1 MSLEKSGLT
10 ITFYSRF
17 VKNGIDRIVS
27 GIMLIVL
34 SPLFL
39 LISIW
44 VKLDSK
50 GPVFFRQ
57 IRIGKNSEPFTIYKF
72 RTMRIDAPNIATSEF
87 ENPEDFITKSGKIL
101 RKTSLDEL
109 PQLLNV
115 FKGEMSFIGPR
126 PLIPSEKMV
135 LNLRTKNGSDKI
147 LPGITGLAQVR
158 GRDEVSNSE
167 KALIDGLYSKKIS
180 FKVDTKILLKT
191 VFDVTQGRGIHEGKK
206 GDSSK

>member
-34 SPLFL
+34 FPLFL

-72 RTMRIDAPNIATSEF
+72 RSMRIDAPNVATAEF

-126 PLIPSEKMV
+126 PLIPSEKTV
-135 LNLRTKNGSDKI
+135 LHLRSKNGSDQI

-158 GRDEVSNSE
+158 GRDEVVAVK
-167 KALIDGLYSKKIS
+167 KACYDGFYAQNLNFGLDARI
-180 FKVDTKILLKT
+180 FLKT
-191 VFDVTQGRGIHEGKK
+191 ISDVLGHKGVHEGRYQK
-206 GDSSK
+206 